1 MIQQEI
7 KQYWEGEAQS
17 YSDSIKEELFSF
29 KKQAWLDLIKEYAP
43 QDEKMKIL
51 DIGTGPGFFPVILSE
66 AGFDVTA
73 IDCTENMLHE
83 AECNLKAAGVNAE
96 LRLMDSH
103 KLEFSDNE
111 FDLII
116 NRNVTWTLHDPK
128 TAYRE
133 WYRVLKEGG
142 RLMIFDSNFAYR
154 FVDDELNKKYQDAL
168 KKAAEKGYERKGH
181 VDQEESDR
189 LTKLFYL
196 TDKKRPQWDLQE
208 FVDIGFKKIIMDQD
222 IIKRVYNEKDMAL
235 WGVIPMFVVCGH
247 K

>member
-1 MIQQEI
+1 MIQNEI
-7 KQYWEGEAQS
+7 KQYWEGEAQA
-17 YSDSIKEELFSF
+17 YSDSIKEELLSF
-29 KKQAWLDLIKEYAP
+29 KKQAWLDLILEYAP
-43 QDEKMKIL
+43 QKKDLKIL
-51 DIGTGPGFFPVILSE
+51 DIGTGPGFFSVILSE

-83 AECNLKAAGVNAE
+83 AEGNLKAAGVSAK
-96 LRLMDSH
+96 LKLMDSH
-103 KLEFSDNE
+103 KLDFPDNE

-128 TAYRE
+128 AAYRE
-133 WYRVLKEGG
+133 WHRVLKDGG
-142 RLMIFDSNFAYR
+142 RLLIFDSNFAHR
-154 FVDDELNKKYQDAL
+154 FVDDELEAKYQQAL
-168 KKAAEKGYERKGH
+168 KEAAEKGFTRKGH
-181 VDQEESDR
+181 VDQEESYR

-208 FVDIGFKKIIMDQD
+208 FVEIGFKKIILDHD

-235 WGVIPMFVVCGH
+235 WSVIPMFMVCGQ